1 MSETMWGGRFDLP
14 MDHLVEEFNATI
26 LIEKRVTPFSIIGST
41 AHVHMLA
48 AQGILTKDEA
58 AQILKGLEAVR
69 EEVQSGRFVFD
80 VADEDIQ
87 MAIERR
93 VTEIVGPVGGK
104 MHTAR
109 SRNDQAQLDVRLYAR
124 HAVIEILKAI
134 RALQNAIIAK
144 AEQYMGAMFPGYTHF
159 QTGQPILFSHWMMA
173 YFWMLERDIGRFEDA
188 YKRLNVCPLGAAAMA
203 GTTFNIDRVMTAKEM
218 GFSGPSENSV
228 DTIGDRDH
236 LIEIDS
242 AAAICMMHLS
252 RLCEEIVLFASQ
264 DIHFFELSDD
274 FCTGSSIMPNKKNP
288 DIAEKIRGK
297 TGRVFGN
304 LQAMLT
310 MMKGLPLAFNTDMSE
325 DKEPTFDSV
334 DTLHMSLRILTPML
348 TKMTVN
354 TEKTREG
361 AGRGYS
367 NATDLADYLA
377 RKGIP
382 FRQAHHIVGHIVN
395 YCVKHNTDLEKM
407 TLDEYRQFSDA
418 IDADIH
424 QYISLEACVA
434 ARRSFGGTA
443 PERVKEQIE
452 RAKARLSQKDAL
464 IQAEAL

>member
-1 MSETMWGGRFDLP
+1 
-14 MDHLVEEFNATI
+14 
-26 LIEKRVTPFSIIGST
+26 
-41 AHVHMLA
+41 
-48 AQGILTKDEA
+48 
-58 AQILKGLEAVR
+58 
-69 EEVQSGRFVFD
+69 
-80 VADEDIQ
+80 
-87 MAIERR
+87 
-93 VTEIVGPVGGK
+93 
-104 MHTAR
+104 
-109 SRNDQAQLDVRLYAR
+109 
-124 HAVIEILKAI
+124 
-134 RALQNAIIAK
+134 
-144 AEQYMGAMFPGYTHF
+144 
-159 QTGQPILFSHWMMA
+159 
-173 YFWMLERDIGRFEDA
+173 
-188 YKRLNVCPLGAAAMA
+188 MA
-203 GTTFNIDRVMTAKEM
+203 GTTFPIDREMTAKEM
-218 GFSGPSENSV
+218 GFEGPSENSV

-236 LIEIDS
+236 LIETDS

-297 TGRVFGN
+297 AGRVFGN

-334 DTLHMSLRILTPML
+334 DTLHMSLRILKPML
-348 TKMTVN
+348 EKMSVDA
-354 TEKTREG
+354 EAARKG

-395 YCVKHNTDLEKM
+395 YCVKHNTDLERM
-407 TLDEYRQFSDA
+407 THEEYKQFSDA
-418 IDADIH
+418 IGDDIH
-424 QYISLEACVA
+424 DFITLEACVA

-443 PERVKEQIE
+443 PEQVTRQIE
-452 RAKARLSQKDAL
+452 RAKARLEIKHCGV
-464 IQAEAL
+464 

>member
-1 MSETMWGGRFDLP
+1 MSDAMWGGRFDLP
-14 MDHLVEEFNATI
+14 MDHLVQEFNATI

-48 AQGILTKDEA
+48 AQNILTQSEA
-58 AQILKGLEAVR
+58 DTILQGLQAVR
-69 EEVQSGRFVFD
+69 QEVEDGKFVFD

-93 VTEIVGPVGGK
+93 VTELVGAVGGK

-109 SRNDQAQLDVRLYAR
+109 SRNDQAQLDVRLYTR
-124 HAVIEILKAI
+124 HAIEEIIKAI
-134 RALQNAIIAK
+134 RDLQRTIIAK
-144 AEQYMGAMFPGYTHF
+144 AEQYMGVMFPGYTHF

-203 GTTFNIDRVMTAKEM
+203 GTTFPIDREMTAKEM
-218 GFSGPSENSV
+218 GFEGPSENSV

-236 LIEIDS
+236 LIETDS

-252 RLCEEIVLFASQ
+252 RLCEEIVLFTSQ

-297 TGRVFGN
+297 AGRVFGN

-334 DTLHMSLRILTPML
+334 DTLHMSLRILKPML
-348 TKMTVN
+348 EKMTVN
-354 TEKTREG
+354 AEQARVG

-395 YCVKHNTDLEKM
+395 YCIKHNKDLERM
-407 TLDEYRQFSDA
+407 TLEEYKQFSDA
-418 IDADIH
+418 IEDDIH
-424 QYISLEACVA
+424 QFITLEACVA

-452 RAKARLSQKDAL
+452 RARARLAL
-464 IQAEAL
+464 THCGV

>member
-1 MSETMWGGRFDLP
+1 M
-14 MDHLVEEFNATI
+14 
-26 LIEKRVTPFSIIGST
+26 
-41 AHVHMLA
+41 
-48 AQGILTKDEA
+48 Q
-58 AQILKGLEAVR
+58 AVR
-69 EEVQSGRFVFD
+69 QEVEDGKFVFD

-109 SRNDQAQLDVRLYAR
+109 SRNDQAQLDVRLYTR
-124 HAVIEILKAI
+124 HAIEEIIKAI
-134 RALQNAIIAK
+134 RDLQRTIIAK
-144 AEQYMGAMFPGYTHF
+144 AEQYMGVMFPGYTHF

-203 GTTFNIDRVMTAKEM
+203 GTTFPIDRDMTAKEM
-218 GFSGPSENSV
+218 GFEGPSENSV

-236 LIEIDS
+236 LIETDS

-252 RLCEEIVLFASQ
+252 RLCEEIVLFTSQ

-297 TGRVFGN
+297 AGRVFGN

-334 DTLHMSLRILTPML
+334 DTLHMSLRIMKPML
-348 TKMTVN
+348 EKMTVN
-354 TEKTREG
+354 AQQSRLG

-407 TLDEYRQFSDA
+407 TLEEYRQFSDA
-418 IDADIH
+418 IEDDIH
-424 QYISLEACVA
+424 QFITLEACVA

-443 PERVKEQIE
+443 PECVTEQIS
-452 RAKARLSQKDAL
+452 RAKARLNVTHCGV
-464 IQAEAL
+464 

>member
-1 MSETMWGGRFDLP
+1 MSDAMWGGRFDLP
-14 MDHLVEEFNATI
+14 MAHLVQEFNATI

-48 AQGILTKDEA
+48 AQNILTQSEA
-58 AQILKGLEAVR
+58 EAILQGLQAVR
-69 EEVQSGRFVFD
+69 QEVEDGKFVFN

-109 SRNDQAQLDVRLYAR
+109 SRNDQAQLDVRLYTR
-124 HAVIEILKAI
+124 HAIEEIIKAI
-134 RALQNAIIAK
+134 RDLQRTIIAK
-144 AEQYMGAMFPGYTHF
+144 AEQYMGVMFPGYTHF

-188 YKRLNVCPLGAAAMA
+188 YKRLNVCPLGAAA
-203 GTTFNIDRVMTAKEM
+203 
-218 GFSGPSENSV
+218 
-228 DTIGDRDH
+228 
-236 LIEIDS
+236 
-242 AAAICMMHLS
+242 ICMMHLS
-252 RLCEEIVLFASQ
+252 RLCEEIVLFTSQ

-297 TGRVFGN
+297 AGRVFGN
-304 LQAMLT
+304 LQAMLA

-334 DTLHMSLRILTPML
+334 DTLHMSLRILKPML
-348 TKMTVN
+348 EKMTVN
-354 TEKTREG
+354 AEQARVG

-395 YCVKHNTDLEKM
+395 YCIKHNTDLERM
-407 TLDEYRQFSDA
+407 TLQEYKQFSDA
-418 IDADIH
+418 IEDDIH
-424 QYISLEACVA
+424 QFITLEACVA

-452 RAKARLSQKDAL
+452 RARARLAL
-464 IQAEAL
+464 THCGV

>member
-1 MSETMWGGRFDLP
+1 
-14 MDHLVEEFNATI
+14 
-26 LIEKRVTPFSIIGST
+26 
-41 AHVHMLA
+41 
-48 AQGILTKDEA
+48 
-58 AQILKGLEAVR
+58 
-69 EEVQSGRFVFD
+69 
-80 VADEDIQ
+80 
-87 MAIERR
+87 
-93 VTEIVGPVGGK
+93 
-104 MHTAR
+104 
-109 SRNDQAQLDVRLYAR
+109 
-124 HAVIEILKAI
+124 
-134 RALQNAIIAK
+134 
-144 AEQYMGAMFPGYTHF
+144 
-159 QTGQPILFSHWMMA
+159 MA

-203 GTTFNIDRVMTAKEM
+203 GTTFPIDREMTAAEM
-218 GFSGPSENSV
+218 GFDGPSENSV

-236 LIEIDS
+236 LIETDS

-252 RLCEEIVLFASQ
+252 RLCEEIVLFTSQ

-288 DIAEKIRGK
+288 DIAEKIRG
-297 TGRVFGN
+297 TAGRVFGN

-334 DTLHMSLRILTPML
+334 DTLHMSLRILKPML
-348 TKMTVN
+348 EKMTVN
-354 TEKTREG
+354 AQQSRLG

-407 TLDEYRQFSDA
+407 TLEEYRQFSDA
-418 IDADIH
+418 IEDDIH
-424 QYISLEACVA
+424 QFITLEACVA

-443 PERVKEQIE
+443 PECVTEQIS
-452 RAKARLSQKDAL
+452 RAKARLNVTHCGV
-464 IQAEAL
+464 